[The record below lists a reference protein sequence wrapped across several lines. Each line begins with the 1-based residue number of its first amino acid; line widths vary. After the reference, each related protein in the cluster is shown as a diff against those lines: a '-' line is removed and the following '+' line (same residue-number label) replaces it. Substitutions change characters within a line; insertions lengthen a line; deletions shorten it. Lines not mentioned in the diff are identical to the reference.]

1 VWRRKV
7 SCKVEE
13 DVGTGSFFGSR
24 DVWALRLTA
33 VILLGITVASCG
45 STFRFMSAE
54 EKRTFLLSLE
64 ERTLADLVANRPDVQ
79 PEIDTAVGHA
89 VLSIRLAKV
98 PFIGAGD
105 GLGVVTNATTGERT
119 YLKVGRL
126 DVGGGLGVREYRLV
140 VLFSEQD
147 ALEKL
152 AGGKL
157 ELSAGVES
165 GAKGTEVGTGAG
177 GIAGSRKKGYALY
190 QLADTGVS
198 ATATVRM
205 ISYSVLDLEE

>member
-1 VWRRKV
+1 
-7 SCKVEE
+7 
-13 DVGTGSFFGSR
+13 VGTGSLFGSR
-24 DVWALRLTA
+24 DVRALRLTA
-33 VILLGITVASCG
+33 VILLGIAVASCG

-64 ERTLADLVANRPDVQ
+64 ERTLADLVAKR
-79 PEIDTAVGHA
+79 PEI
-89 VLSIRLAKV
+89 
-98 PFIGAGD
+98 PFVGAGD
-105 GLGVVTNATTGERT
+105 GLGVVANATTGERT

-157 ELSAGVES
+157 ELSAGVEA

-205 ISYSVLDLEE
+205 ISYSVLDLDE